1 MDLSS
6 LQPLIGELQKHILP
20 QVIQYT
26 IFLSPVLLAI
36 LLGHIFWP
44 LWLRY
49 IRAKFSY
56 GLKYTLLELRLPKDV
71 FKSPFAMEV
80 VLQAI
85 HNTANGS
92 TFAQYW
98 KGEYRPFYSLEIV
111 SIEGQIKF
119 YIWCEDRRKIGI
131 MSALYSQYPGIE
143 IIESADYAQSVHFDP
158 KEMKVWGADFTFT
171 KKADEGEHYPIR
183 TYVDYGLLDDPK
195 EELKVDPLVPVLEF
209 LGSLGPNQQ
218 IWFQY
223 IVQAH
228 IKNDH
233 KPGTLWKK
241 TDLWKDQSIAL
252 VNKLMMRDA
261 KTKGLAKELSDKLEK
276 GEFPDI
282 PRLSKG
288 EQDIVAAIE
297 RRLSKQA
304 FDVGLRAVYV
314 AKKDVFNAVHG
325 VGGIIGA
332 FKHFSSEHM
341 NGIKQNGDTW
351 LAQFG
356 GVPWEDYKDIRRNY
370 YSGAIIK
377 AYRRRSYFYP
387 PYQGTPMTMSVEEL
401 ATLFHIPGSVAGTP
415 TLARV
420 PSKKAEAPTNL
431 PI

>member
-1 MDLSS
+1 MFDQL
-6 LQPLIGELQKHILP
+6 LTELQKNILP

-56 GLKYTLLELRLPKDV
+56 GLKYTLLELRLPRDV
-71 FKSPFAMEV
+71 FKSPLAMEV

-98 KGEYRPFYSLEIV
+98 KGEYRPFYSLEIT

-119 YIWCEDRRKIGI
+119 YVWTEDRRKVGI

-143 IIESADYAQSVHFDP
+143 VIESPDYAQSVHFDP

-171 KKADEGEHYPIR
+171 RKADEGEHYPIR
-183 TYVDYGLLDDPK
+183 TYVDYGLLKDPK
-195 EELKVDPLVPVLEF
+195 EEFKVDPLVPVLEF

-218 IWFQY
+218 IWIQY

-228 IKNDH
+228 IKNDR
-233 KPGTLWKK
+233 KPGHLWKK
-241 TDLWKDQSIAL
+241 TDLWKDESQELI
-252 VNKLMMRDA
+252 NKILMRDP
-261 KTKGLAKELSDKLEK
+261 KTKVAGMKDEATGFTKL
-276 GEFPDI
+276 PTI
-282 PRLSKG
+282 SKG
-288 EQDIVAAIE
+288 EQEIAEAIE
-297 RRLSKQA
+297 RRISKQA
-304 FDVGLRAVYV
+304 FDVGLRAIYV
-314 AKKDVFNAVHG
+314 AKKDVFSAVHG
-325 VGGIIGA
+325 TGGIIGA

-341 NGIKQNGDTW
+341 NGIKQDGDTW

-356 GVPWEDYKDIRRNY
+356 GVPWEDYNDSRRNY
-370 YSGAIIK
+370 YSGAIFK
-377 AYRRRSYFYP
+377 AYRRRSFFYP
-387 PYQGTPMTMSVEEL
+387 PFQGTPMVMNVEEL
-401 ATLFHIPGSVAGTP
+401 ATLFHLPGAVASTP

-420 PSKKAEAPTNL
+420 PSKKGEAPTNL

>member
-1 MDLSS
+1 MSMFQS
-6 LQPLIGELQKHILP
+6 VIAQLQSTILP

-26 IFLSPVLLAI
+26 IYLSPVLLAI

-56 GLKYTLLELRLPKDV
+56 GLKYALLELRLPKDV

-92 TFAQYW
+92 TYAQYW
-98 KGEYRPFYSLEIV
+98 KGEYRPFYSLEIA

-119 YIWCEDRRKIGI
+119 YVWCEDRRKTGI

-143 IIESADYAQSVHFDP
+143 IIEANDYSKDTHFDA
-158 KEMKVWGADFTFT
+158 KTMKVWGADFKFT
-171 KKADEGEHYPIR
+171 NKSPYVPIR

-209 LGSLGPNQQ
+209 LGALGPNQQ
-218 IWFQY
+218 IWIQY

-228 IKNDH
+228 IANDR
-233 KPGTLWKK
+233 KPGHLWKK
-241 TDLWKDQSIAL
+241 TDLWKDESIKYM
-252 VNKLMMRDA
+252 NKELLLRDP
-261 KTKGLAKELSDKLEK
+261 KTKISGEKNKETGFVSL
-276 GEFPDI
+276 PTI
-282 PRLSKG
+282 TKG
-288 EQDIVAAIE
+288 EQEIAQAIE
-297 RRLSKQA
+297 RRMAKQC
-304 FDVGLRAVYV
+304 FDVGIRAAYI
-314 AKKDVFNAVHG
+314 AQKEVFNAPAG

-332 FKHFSSEHM
+332 FKHFTSEHM
-341 NGIKQNGDTW
+341 NGLKQDGDTW

-356 GVPWEDYKDIRRNY
+356 GVPWEDYKDARRNY
-370 YSGAIIK
+370 YSEGLLA
-377 AYRRRSYFYP
+377 AYRRRSFFYP
-387 PYQGTPMTMSVEEL
+387 PFEGKPVVLNAEEL
-401 ATLFHIPGSVAGTP
+401 ATLFHLPGAVAGTP
-415 TLARV
+415 TLTRV
-420 PSKKAEAPTNL
+420 PSKKAEAPMNL